1 MDSAEGML
9 PVIFSCTHF
18 LADFMHTHTP
28 TRKSPLGTSEKAAS
42 ERRRVLLSRQERRFL
57 LKYLQLI
64 SLFCITSDMWQK
76 KMKKMF
82 AFICFSQQLRELQK
96 EHNTFARMTSNQ
108 RTNIHWK
115 FEEDKSYFKKIGDES
130 VFLEMFP
137 VVWAAGTEAE
147 WL

>member
-1 MDSAEGML
+1 
-9 PVIFSCTHF
+9 
-18 LADFMHTHTP
+18 
-28 TRKSPLGTSEKAAS
+28 
-42 ERRRVLLSRQERRFL
+42 
-57 LKYLQLI
+57 
-64 SLFCITSDMWQK
+64 MWQK